1 MTIQELQSQDRIAK
15 LTFAYVHGTP
25 EQLKRTAEIVRQ
37 QQAIE
42 EHDYEL
48 CEAIEETGWLENQV
62 TT

>member
-37 QQAIE
+37 QQALE
-42 EHDYEL
+42 EHDYEAADDMD
-48 CEAIEETGWLENQV
+48 EV
-62 TT
+62 RP